1 MKMRRKS
8 RKLAL
13 MLSVTMLL
21 STVCDCRY
29 GMKKAT
35 AYAASEKETIHYF
48 AEGLGTGADF
58 SQDNWEMKTDFP
70 AGTETGIIEKPDYQ
84 PEIVENEHSGKNEKI
99 LRLINARALALDS
112 AEEPDAWSRVSTAVI
127 GERFSLK
134 DSSEFSAKFTVS
146 MPDACINKNLT
157 NNGVEAREAGG
168 DGIAFVIT
176 PASSIRG
183 SVHTGMGY
191 YGIKDS
197 LAIELDS
204 HFNGAYCNLETP
216 GGAYVN
222 WAYDNQIY
230 ANKSFGYLQ
239 SVADNTRNHGVEYD
253 WDSSYWDYLNPMGYA
268 MLPASRERR
277 FDHVGVVLDGE
288 VRDHYGISYLNGLKP
303 DQVEGGQYVNI
314 NDSQA
319 STSSSSS
326 KCETRFADEGD
337 INVVGEEV
345 DNRLFTVWVEY
356 DGINLFVR
364 YANGSFSEA
373 VRPEEPQ
380 IELLEKYDLEQKF
393 ASEDVSIGFVSSI
406 SSEDGSAASHT
417 IHSVAFANEY
427 IENGISAEYIY
438 NKKLTAAKEVVQ
450 GVLDGISVDNDTTKE
465 DVQHTIDTA
474 LDQAGITDVTVTV
487 GDLTK
492 TEAALGVEGSVE
504 SVISFEC
511 GTIMDHI
518 SMIKIIPMLP
528 TPAPTAAP
536 TETPTVTPAAPT
548 ETPSEMPPT
557 APAATLV
564 PPTVTPAGTSAA
576 PTDMPVGTPIATLV
590 PPTSTPEG
598 PVGIPTV
605 TPAVPTVTPMA
616 TLIPATQ
623 IPVGTPAATSVP
635 STETP
640 IGPPVATSIPGTF
653 VPPTEMPPAISTMS
667 PIGGV
672 TDPPLGTP
680 RPLIVSRDDQE
691 SNSLTMNAGLKVS
704 QTGKKINVIWGA
716 VPGADGYDVY
726 VQYCGKKFTERS
738 VTAIKNAGTT
748 KTSIR
753 KVNRKAL
760 NLKKNYKIYVL
771 AYKLADGKKVTLA
784 TSITAYVVGRNN
796 KTYTNAKAVK
806 IKKSV
811 YQLKKG
817 KTARILADTVL
828 AEKGKRKLTDV
839 HAKEFR
845 YASADKRVAVVSA
858 KGKIKAVGKGK
869 CSIYVYARNG
879 YAKKIKV
886 IVR

>member
-1 MKMRRKS
+1 MKLQRKRRNM
-8 RKLAL
+8 AL
-13 MLSVTMLL
+13 MLSVAMLL
-21 STVCDCRY
+21 STVCGSRY
-29 GMKKAT
+29 GTKRIN

-58 SQDNWEMKTDFP
+58 SQDNWEMKSDFRD
-70 AGTETGIIEKPDYQ
+70 GTASGITENPVYQ
-84 PEIVENEHSGKNEKI
+84 PGIVENEHSGKNEKI
-99 LRLINARALALDS
+99 LRLINARALDLDS
-112 AEEPDAWSRVSTAVI
+112 AEEPVAWSRVSTAIV

-146 MPDACINKNLT
+146 MPDACINKNLN
-157 NNGVEAREAGG
+157 NNGLDAREAGG
-168 DGIAFVIT
+168 EGIAFVMT
-176 PASSIRG
+176 PASTIRG

-222 WAYDNQIY
+222 WAYDNQIF
-230 ANKSFGYLQ
+230 ASQNFSYLQ
-239 SVADNTRNHGVEYD
+239 AVADDTRNHGLEYD
-253 WDSSYWDYLNPMGYA
+253 WNSSYWTYLNSRDYA
-268 MLPASRERR
+268 MLPASQERR
-277 FDHVGVVLDGE
+277 FDHVGVMLDGE
-288 VRDHYGISYLNGLKP
+288 VRDHYGISYLNGLEP
-303 DQVEGGQYVNI
+303 DQVAGGKYVNI
-314 NDSQA
+314 NDPLA
-319 STSSSSS
+319 STPSFSS
-326 KCETRFADEGD
+326 KCETRFTDEGN

-356 DGINLFVR
+356 DGRDLFVR
-364 YANGSFSEA
+364 YANGNFSEA

-380 IELLEKYDLEQKF
+380 IELLEMPALEQKF

-438 NKKLTAAKEVVQ
+438 TTKLTAAKEVVQ

-492 TEAALGVEGSVE
+492 TKATMGVEGSVE

-511 GTIMDHI
+511 GTIMDNI
-518 SMIKIIPMLP
+518 SMIKIIQMLP
-528 TPAPTAAP
+528 TPVPTATPMTTPTKTPTVTSAAPTETPSEIPPTSTPEGIPTIAPTATPMATP

-548 ETPSEMPPT
+548 ETPSET
-557 APAATLV
+557 
-564 PPTVTPAGTSAA
+564 
-576 PTDMPVGTPIATLV
+576 

-598 PVGIPTV
+598 IPTM
-605 TPAVPTVTPMA
+605 P
-616 TLIPATQ
+616 
-623 IPVGTPAATSVP
+623 
-635 STETP
+635 P
-640 IGPPVATSIPGTF
+640 IGV
-653 VPPTEMPPAISTMS
+653 
-667 PIGGV
+667 V
-672 TDPPLGTP
+672 TDSPLGTP
-680 RPLIVSRDDQE
+680 QPLIVSRDEQE

-704 QTGKKINVIWGA
+704 QIGKKINVIWGA

-726 VQYCGKKFTERS
+726 VQYCGKKYTERS
-738 VTAIKNAGTT
+738 VTAIKTPKKT
-748 KTSIR
+748 KTSIK
-753 KVNRKAL
+753 KVNSKAL
-760 NLKKNYKIYVL
+760 NLKKKYKIYVL

-784 TSITAYVVGRNN
+784 KSITAYIVGKNN

-806 IKKSV
+806 VKKSV
-811 YQLKKG
+811 YKLKKG
-817 KTARILADTVL
+817 KTARISADTVL
-828 AEKGKRKLTDV
+828 AEKGKRQLTDV

-845 YASADKRVAVVSA
+845 YASDDKRVAVVSA

-869 CSIYVYARNG
+869 CSVYVYARNG
-879 YAKKIKV
+879 CAKKIKV

>member
-1 MKMRRKS
+1 MKLQRKRRNM
-8 RKLAL
+8 AL
-13 MLSVTMLL
+13 MLSVAMLL
-21 STVCDCRY
+21 STVCGCRY
-29 GMKKAT
+29 GTKRIN

-58 SQDNWEMKTDFP
+58 SQDNWEMKSDFRDGTASGITENP
-70 AGTETGIIEKPDYQ
+70 AYQ
-84 PEIVENEHSGKNEKI
+84 PGIVENEHSGKNEKI
-99 LRLINARALALDS
+99 LRLINARALDLDS
-112 AEEPDAWSRVSTAVI
+112 AEEPDAWARVSTAIV

-157 NNGVEAREAGG
+157 NNGLDAREVGG
-168 DGIAFVIT
+168 EGIAFVIT
-176 PASSIRG
+176 PASTIRG

-222 WAYDNQIY
+222 WGYDNQIF

-239 SVADNTRNHGVEYD
+239 AVADDTRNYGLEYD
-253 WDSSYWDYLNPMGYA
+253 WDSSYWTYLNSWDYA
-268 MLPASRERR
+268 MLPASQERR
-277 FDHVGVVLDGE
+277 FDHVGVMLDGE

-303 DQVEGGQYVNI
+303 DQVAGGKYVNI
-314 NDSQA
+314 NDPLA
-319 STSSSSS
+319 STPSFSS
-326 KCETRFADEGD
+326 KCEIRFTDEGD

-356 DGINLFVR
+356 DGRDLFVR

-380 IELLEKYDLEQKF
+380 IALLDGYALEQKF

-438 NKKLTAAKEVVQ
+438 TTKLTAAKEVVQ
-450 GVLDGISVDNDTTKE
+450 RVLDGISVDNDTTKE

-492 TEAALGVEGSVE
+492 TKATMGVEGSIE

-511 GTIMDHI
+511 GTIMDNI
-518 SMIKIIPMLP
+518 SMIKIIQMLP
-528 TPAPTAAP
+528 TPVPTPVPTATPMATP

-548 ETPSEMPPT
+548 EMPSE
-557 APAATLV
+557 
-564 PPTVTPAGTSAA
+564 
-576 PTDMPVGTPIATLV
+576 I

-598 PVGIPTV
+598 IPTV
-605 TPAVPTVTPMA
+605 TPT
-616 TLIPATQ
+616 
-623 IPVGTPAATSVP
+623 ATSVP

-640 IGPPVATSIPGTF
+640 IVPPMATSIPGTF
-653 VPPTEMPPAISTMS
+653 VPPTEMPPGISTMS
-667 PIGGV
+667 PIGVV
-672 TDPPLGTP
+672 TDSPLGTP
-680 RPLIVSRDDQE
+680 QPLIVSRDDQD
-691 SNSLTMNAGLKVS
+691 SNSLTMNAELKVS
-704 QTGKKINVIWGA
+704 QIGKKINVIWGA

-726 VQYCGKKFTERS
+726 VQYCGKKYTARS
-738 VTAIKNAGTT
+738 VTAIKNGKIT
-748 KTSIR
+748 KTSIK

-760 NLKKNYKIYVL
+760 NLKRNYKIYVL
-771 AYKLADGKKVTLA
+771 AYKLADGKKITLA
-784 TSITAYVVGRNN
+784 KSITAYIVGKNN

-806 IKKSV
+806 VKKSV

-817 KTARILADTVL
+817 KTVRISADTVL
-828 AEKGKRKLTDV
+828 AEKGKRQLTDV

-845 YASADKRVAVVSA
+845 YASDDKRVAVVSA

-869 CSIYVYARNG
+869 CSVYVYARNG
-879 YAKKIKV
+879 CAKKIKV